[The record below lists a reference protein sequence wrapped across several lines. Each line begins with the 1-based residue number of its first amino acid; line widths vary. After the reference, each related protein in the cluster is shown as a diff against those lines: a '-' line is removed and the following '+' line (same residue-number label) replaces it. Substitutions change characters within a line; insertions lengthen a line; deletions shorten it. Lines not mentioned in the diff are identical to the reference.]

1 MNKATQ
7 KRNAAPGKAFKK
19 GLDEL
24 KVKDL
29 PEVRQALFRIL
40 GITTTQS
47 FRNYSNGKVLNLDV
61 DKAKQIEA
69 LFSSYGIS
77 NPWGL

>member
-1 MNKATQ
+1 MNSAKHKTAG
-7 KRNAAPGKAFKK
+7 APGKAFKK

-29 PEVRQALFRIL
+29 PEVRQSLFRIL
-40 GITTTQS
+40 GITTMQS

-69 LFSSYGIS
+69 LFASYGIS